1 MYRGFYSFAHLIEID
16 RCSYCGLTWFDED
29 ELEMLQCLIE
39 NRIVPDISQPGVS
52 LIPGAYSTRTTQ

>member
-1 MYRGFYSFAHLIEID
+1 MYRGFYSLAHLIEID

-29 ELEMLQCLIE
+29 ELAMLQCLIE
-39 NRIVPDISQPGVS
+39 NRIVPDVSQPGVS